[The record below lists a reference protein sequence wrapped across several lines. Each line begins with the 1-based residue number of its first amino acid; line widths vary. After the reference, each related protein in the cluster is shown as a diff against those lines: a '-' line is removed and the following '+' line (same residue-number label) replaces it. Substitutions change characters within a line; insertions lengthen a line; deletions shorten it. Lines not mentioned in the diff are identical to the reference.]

1 MFLAVDLMAKRG
13 ALKCARSE
21 VGIKDL
27 APNLAWN
34 MRQEW
39 FMQQVTV
46 RHSCTSKDIEQH
58 WRVTRRTA
66 KRDIA
71 GLVAAGA
78 IRFIRLGKGGY
89 YMAEL

>member
-1 MFLAVDLMAKRG
+1 
-13 ALKCARSE
+13 
-21 VGIKDL
+21 
-27 APNLAWN
+27 
-34 MRQEW
+34 
-39 FMQQVTV
+39 MQQVTV